1 MAKSDAP
8 EQKTVSKSAYRQP
21 VTPEGLKAIEAG
33 TLTWLDDEMY
43 NNLNTGVLEQYL
55 EEKNLE
61 ESFEVSHWN
70 TQKVLIGIAIGAVF
84 SGVTAYIGLKLGLA
98 ISAAWYIA
106 YLLGMALKWSPSEVN
121 IATSATTG
129 ATHAST
135 GFIFTFPAI
144 FLLASQP
151 AYALAD
157 GPLVNLE
164 DGEAFTLAFIGI
176 VASMFAGFLGVMY
189 FIIFRRVWLV
199 EDPLPLPG
207 FEATLKMLDIS
218 SDVSTGAVEHARDS
232 LKTIGLWTVVTMVGL
247 FLVEYPLIWA
257 NDRKVAL
264 LDFIA
269 ESIHYGDIGLAT
281 FYSNGKIHQP
291 SGTTDGVSLGYT
303 HWSGDAWNPFS
314 YTYVGVALTPSMF
327 AIGWFMKARVAFLV
341 NLGTLV
347 GWLFLV
353 PLAVGLNVPVYEAQL
368 GASVPVQDYHA
379 TMNAFNPAKYSSP
392 TGAAQ
397 MVIFAKTVRTIA
409 IGAIVGGGMFG
420 LAKMWRTFAN
430 IFTDIGAAFK
440 GDGSQE
446 YMEGKGWYEWPLK
459 HIPIFMGIT
468 FFAMIIIFSIGGF
481 SPLSALVFASVLILT
496 TFMLGAIAVR
506 VMGETGIEPVSG
518 TSFIV
523 LLMLLGV
530 FLNAQELLDLNTQDA
545 VLLGLVG
552 TTVFGSAISMS
563 GTVIGDYKNSL
574 YIGNRPYHISK
585 GNIMGVVPG
594 AIIGAGVAIFLSIQ
608 LAEGRIQLIAPQANA
623 FATFSVI
630 FAEGQGDLMLLA
642 LGFLLGMF
650 VEWATGMGTSF
661 GLGMYLDVPHTLPM
675 LIGGVARDRW
685 EDKKLQ
691 PRIDALK
698 EKEGTTVAE
707 KQRALIL
714 LSTFMVA
721 AGLLTGEAFF
731 GTESSILSFID
742 SVWYDDDG
750 AKTIMGIE
758 NFANSGAWYAIRM
771 GGLIFLNVSIGALI
785 YYLFKRAGV
794 IGGDSSPAE
803 A

>member
-1 MAKSDAP
+1 MADKEDGSQP
-8 EQKTVSKSAYRQP
+8 TVSQSAYRQP
-21 VTPEGLKAIEAG
+21 VTPEGLKAIETG

-55 EEKNLE
+55 EEKNLK
-61 ESFEVSHWN
+61 ESFEISHWN
-70 TQKVLIGIAIGAVF
+70 TPKVLIGIGIGAIF

-157 GPLVNLE
+157 GPLVTLD
-164 DGEAFTLAFIGI
+164 DGEAFRLAFIGI

-218 SDVSTGAVEHARDS
+218 SDVSSGAVEHARDS
-232 LKTIGLWTVVTMVGL
+232 LKTIGIWTALTMVGL

-257 NDRKVAL
+257 NDRKIAL
-264 LDFIA
+264 LDYIA
-269 ESIHYGDIGLAT
+269 ESLHYGDIGLAS
-281 FYSNGKIHQP
+281 FYSHGKIHQP
-291 SGTTDGVSLGYT
+291 SGTEGGISLGQT
-303 HWSGDAWNPFS
+303 HWSADTAWNPFA
-314 YTYVGVALTPSMF
+314 YTYIGVALTPSMF
-327 AIGWFMKARVAFLV
+327 AIGWFMKTRVAFLV
-341 NLGTLV
+341 NLGTIV
-347 GWLFLV
+347 GWFFLV
-353 PLAVGLNVPVYEAQL
+353 PLAVFMNVPIYD
-368 GASVPVQDYHA
+368 ASQQANIPIQDYA
-379 TMNAFNPAKYSSP
+379 QGGSAALQMIAFS
-392 TGAAQ
+392 
-397 MVIFAKTVRTIA
+397 KTVRTIA

-430 IFTDIGAAFK
+430 IFQDIGSAFK
-440 GDGSQE
+440 GEGSEE
-446 YMEGKGWYEWPLK
+446 YIEGKGWYEWPLK
-459 HIPIFMGIT
+459 HIPIFMGVT
-468 FFAMIIIFSIGGF
+468 FVAMIMIFTIGGF
-481 SPLSALVFASVLILT
+481 SVMAALVFAIVLILT

-530 FLNAQELLDLNTQDA
+530 FLNAQEFLQLSTQDA

-630 FAEGQGDLMLLA
+630 FAEGQGDLTLLA

-675 LIGGVARDRW
+675 LIGGVARDNW
-685 EDKKLQ
+685 EDKKLA
-691 PRIDALK
+691 PRIDAIK
-698 EKEGTTVAE
+698 ETEGTTIAE

-714 LSTFMVA
+714 LGTFMVA

-742 SVWYDDDG
+742 SVWYNENG
-750 AKTIMGIE
+750 EGKTIYGIE
-758 NFANSGAWYAIRM
+758 NFPDSGAWYAIRM
-771 GGLIFLNVSIGALI
+771 GGLIMINVVAGALI
-785 YYLFKRAGV
+785 YLLFKRAGV
-794 IGGDSSPAE
+794 IGGPKTSDAVLE
-803 A
+803 N